1 MPTKVCLLVL
11 AILLV
16 FGASSAQTSAPDPLA
31 SRVDAVFAEYD
42 KPDSPGC
49 AVGVYRDGR
58 TAYSRGYG
66 MANLEHGIPITPRTV
81 FYTGSVSKQF
91 TAFSVALLAQQGK
104 ISLDDDVRKY
114 VPELPDYGTPI
125 TIRHLIHHTSGL
137 REKWLILQLAGWRE
151 GDLVTQRDIV
161 DLASRQKALNFKPGD
176 QHSYSN
182 TGYDLLSTL
191 VERAS
196 GKPLSEYARENLFAP
211 LGMKDSRYV
220 DDRTAIVPR
229 RAHAYAPR
237 DGGGFG
243 LDLPN
248 VETTGSGSVYST
260 IEDLARWDENFVTAK
275 VGGKTLLEQVQ
286 TPGVLNDGTKLD
298 YAFGLGVDQDRGL
311 KRVWHN
317 GALAGFRAMFL
328 QYPEQ
333 HLSVAV
339 LCNLG
344 SADPDTLALRTAEI
358 YLADKLGPSPAPPQA
373 AEPAAVPVSAA
384 ELDRFAGL
392 YFDEEGGL
400 VRRIAVKDGK
410 AFYQRGPGNE
420 TELIPVGPGRFA
432 MKGVPQRVDLI
443 FEPGRMTFQT
453 AGQPPTL
460 FRAVEPVASLDAAAL
475 ARYAGTYASDELGA
489 TWTLAVRDGRLVF
502 QRQRFEDEPLTPAFT
517 DAFTAG
523 GLLFRF
529 ARGEGGAVTGFSAS
543 TSGVRDIRFVR
554 VER

>member
-1 MPTKVCLLVL
+1 MPSKICLLVL
-11 AILLV
+11 AVLLV
-16 FGASSAQTSAPDPLA
+16 SGTSSAQASTPDPLA

-58 TAYSRGYG
+58 IAYSRGYG
-66 MANLEHGIPITPRTV
+66 MANLEHGVPITPRTV

-91 TAFSVALLAQQGK
+91 TGFSMALLAQQGK

-125 TIRHLIHHTSGL
+125 TVRHLIHHTGGL
-137 REKWLILQLAGWRE
+137 REKWLILQLAGWRD

-182 TGYDLLSTL
+182 TGYDLLSTI

-196 GKPLSEYARENLFAP
+196 GKPLSEYARESLFGP
-211 LGMKDSRYV
+211 VGMKDSRYV
-220 DDRTAIVPR
+220 DDRATIVPR
-229 RAHAYAPR
+229 RAHAYSPR

-260 IEDLARWDENFVTAK
+260 VEDLARWDENFVTAK

-298 YAFGLGVDQDRGL
+298 YAFGLGVDEYRGL

-317 GALAGFRAMFL
+317 GGLAGFRATFMRF
-328 QYPEQ
+328 PEQ

-339 LCNLG
+339 LCNLA
-344 SADPDTLALRTAEI
+344 SVDSDALTLRTVEV
-358 YLADKLGPSPAPPQA
+358 YLADKLGPPPAPAQA
-373 AEPAAVPVSAA
+373 AEPVAIPVAAAD
-384 ELDRFAGL
+384 LGRYAGL
-392 YFDEEGGL
+392 YFEEAAGL
-400 VRRIAVKDGK
+400 VRRIVIKDGK

-420 TELIPVGPGRFA
+420 SELIPVAPGRFV
-432 MKGVPQRVDLI
+432 MKGVPVRVDLA
-443 FEPGRMTFQT
+443 FEPGRMTFQA
-453 AGQPPTL
+453 AGQPPSL
-460 FRAVEPVASLDAAAL
+460 FRRVEPFASPDAAAL
-475 ARYAGTYASDELGA
+475 ARYAGTFAGDELGV
-489 TWTLAVRDGRLVF
+489 TWTLVVRDGRLVL
-502 QRQRFEDEPLTPAFT
+502 QRQRFEDEPLEPAFA

-523 GLLFRF
+523 GIFFRF
-529 ARGEGGAVTGFSAS
+529 ARGEGGAVTGFSA
-543 TSGVRDIRFVR
+543 TTPGARDLRFVKVAR
-554 VER
+554 